1 MASKIQILPILGVL
15 AMLLLISSEV
25 LATGLHGVGVGIGGG
40 LPGVGVSAGLPGV
53 GAGLHGVGGAGLPG
67 VGAGLHGV
75 GGAGLPGVGAGLSA
89 NAGLSGA
96 GGAGLPG
103 VGAGAGGGRR
113 GRAGSPSYHAS
124 SPSGDGTE
132 AWRVMLNDETQ
143 A

>member
-67 VGAGLHGV
+67 VGAGL
-75 GGAGLPGVGAGLSA
+75 SA

-124 SPSGDGTE
+124 SPSGGDSSPSYSYHASSPSGG
-132 AWRVMLNDETQ
+132 VDYYG
-143 A
+143 